1 MTQLRQ
7 AKYRQDYQAPD
18 YTITEIDLD
27 FNLDPVKTV
36 VTAISKVKR
45 LNSQSSTLELNGED
59 LSLVSIEVD
68 GKAWKNYKESEGK
81 LIIESLPESFT
92 LRIVNEISPEKIQR

>member
-36 VTAISKVKR
+36 VTAVSKVKR
-45 LNSQSSTLELNGED
+45 LNPQSSTLELNGED
-59 LSLVSIEVD
+59 LSLVSLEVD
-68 GKAWKNYKESEGK
+68 GKASG
-81 LIIESLPESFT
+81 SLMLATTVSVVSSVEAT
-92 LRIVNEISPEKIQR
+92 LVAF

>member
-68 GKAWKNYKESEGK
+68 GKRGKTIKNLK
-81 LIIESLPESFT
+81 
-92 LRIVNEISPEKIQR
+92 VN